1 MSLKITIFEDDIDVA
16 ELLKE
21 MMESHNFQVNLSYN
35 LKETAWTDSDVVLG
49 DFRNKIVDFDLLKN
63 ECNKHGIPLIAISGA
78 DTTYSPQLLKP
89 FLMEDLQ
96 AAILQSLMNG
106 NKKPLKKKEP
116 GFLAGL
122 FKKSA

>member
-1 MSLKITIFEDDIDVA
+1 MYDDLDVA

-21 MMESHNFQVNLSYN
+21 MMESHNFEVGLSYN
-35 LKETAWTDSDVVLG
+35 LKEEAWKDSDVILG

-63 ECNKHGIPLIAISGA
+63 ECNKVGIPLIAISGA
-78 DTTYSPQLLKP
+78 ETTHNPQLLKP

-96 AAILQSLMNG
+96 AAILQSLMN
-106 NKKPLKKKEP
+106 NNNSKKTLKKKEP